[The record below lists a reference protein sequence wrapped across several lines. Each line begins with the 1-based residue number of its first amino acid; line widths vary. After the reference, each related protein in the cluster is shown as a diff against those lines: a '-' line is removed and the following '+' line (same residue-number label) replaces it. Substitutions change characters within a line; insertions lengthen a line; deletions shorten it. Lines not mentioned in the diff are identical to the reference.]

1 MRGMRTL
8 KKGRTEYSMSSQRI
22 GRFSLPLGGEEA
34 KRGPGI
40 RRERERTGGVLK
52 SKRLGVSNVEGEG
65 RVARL
70 ERAQW
75 VESEPG
81 EMAGEKESGL
91 STRKG
96 KA

>member
-1 MRGMRTL
+1 
-8 KKGRTEYSMSSQRI
+8 MSSQRI

-65 RVARL
+65 RVVRL